1 MNGCDWVI
9 LEMELLLPLSYPQGV
24 LLESWLGH
32 PCSHSDGKQT
42 GAMAVLASHLVS
54 VACCSVLMKGKE
66 GVGHCSE

>member
-1 MNGCDWVI
+1 MYGCDWAI
-9 LEMELLLPLSYPQGV
+9 LEMELLLPLGYPQGV

-32 PCSHSDGKQT
+32 PCPYAHGKQT